1 MKPKQIIKNVSSAP
15 IPFCDIPRS
24 IINSDSSVESLLI
37 INTIEGSNV
46 KDNTNNSD
54 GRLLPSQSKKLKWEI
69 VK

>member
-37 INTIEGSNV
+37 INTNLLTMDGSNV

-54 GRLLPSQSKKLKWEI
+54 GRLLPSQIKK
-69 VK
+69 